1 MIIAANLANTKVT
14 QANLVTKTNF
24 DNEVLSL
31 DSKIP
36 ANKSKSESIENEQQ
50 KLKRLSE
57 K

>member
-1 MIIAANLANTKVT
+1 MIIATNLANTKVT

>member
-1 MIIAANLANTKVT
+1 MIIATNLANTKVT

-24 DNEVLSL
+24 DNEVLTL